1 MEGRP
6 RQGDGDLMLL
16 GLRTALLAPR
26 RERTLLGGLILP
38 LTLWLLASAT
48 SARAQARTVLVTE
61 VDGIITPVIADH
73 IREGVARAEE
83 QGHHVFLVE
92 MDTPGGLDASM
103 RDIIQSFL
111 GAEVPVV
118 VHVAPSG
125 ARAASAGA
133 LITLSAHVAAMAPGT
148 AIGAATP
155 VDLEGGGDVERK
167 IIEDAAAYAE
177 SVARARGRNTEF
189 AVDAVR
195 EGRSVT
201 AEEAQRI
208 GVVDLL
214 APNRGELLEAI
225 DGETVTLASGTELT
239 IEARGARVVPYEL
252 GTFRSILQWLADP
265 NLAFLFLSLG
275 TLAIVYELANPGFG
289 GGAIVGV
296 ILILLALFA
305 LAVLPVNALGG
316 LLLVLAAVLFVV
328 EIFTPGIGV
337 GAAGGTASLVLG
349 GLFLFRGRIG
359 VDPQVLIPVAVVVGG
374 GTLLAG
380 RLAWRTRRLAATTGA
395 GGLLGKI
402 ATVGSASGTSGQAMV
417 EGAWWNVTT
426 RGDRLRKGATVRV
439 VDVEGLDLV
448 VERTE
453 AREKRQEEE
462 SGKKGEP

>member
-1 MEGRP
+1 M
-6 RQGDGDLMLL
+6 
-16 GLRTALLAPR
+16 
-26 RERTLLGGLILP
+26 
-38 LTLWLLASAT
+38 
-48 SARAQARTVLVTE
+48 VLVTE

-73 IREGVARAEE
+73 VREGVARAEE
-83 QGHHVFLVE
+83 EGHHVFLVE
-92 MDTPGGLDASM
+92 MDTPGGLDDSM

-201 AEEAQRI
+201 AEEAEQI

-214 APNRGELLEAI
+214 APNRDTLLEAI
-225 DGETVTLASGTELT
+225 DGETVTLASGAQLT
-239 IEARGARVVPYEL
+239 LETRGAQVVPHEM

-275 TLAIVYELANPGFG
+275 TLAIIYELANPGFG

-316 LLLVLAAVLFVV
+316 LLLVLAAILFVV

-359 VDPQVLIPVAVVVGG
+359 VDPQVLIPVAIVVGG

-402 ATVGSASGTSGQAMV
+402 ATVASASGTSGQAMV
-417 EGAWWNVTT
+417 EGAWWNVRT

-448 VERTE
+448 VERVE
-453 AREKRQEEE
+453 ARETQQEEE

>member
-1 MEGRP
+1 
-6 RQGDGDLMLL
+6 MLL
-16 GLRTALLAPR
+16 GVRSSLLVPRRGRTA
-26 RERTLLGGLILP
+26 LGGLILL
-38 LTLWLLASAT
+38 LTLWLLASGT
-48 SARAQARTVLVTE
+48 GARAQARTVLVTE
-61 VDGIITPVIADH
+61 VDGIITPVISDH

-83 QGHHVFLVE
+83 EGHHAFLIE
-92 MDTPGGLDASM
+92 LDTPGGLDDSM

-111 GAEVPVV
+111 GADVPVV

-133 LITLSAHVAAMAPGT
+133 LITLSAHIAAMAPGT

-155 VDLEGGGDVERK
+155 VGGEGGEDLERK
-167 IIEDAAAYAE
+167 LIEDAAAYAE
-177 SVARARGRNTEF
+177 SVARARGRDVEF

-195 EGRSVT
+195 EGRSAT

-208 GVVDLL
+208 GVVDLI
-214 APNRGELLEAI
+214 APNRTALLEAI
-225 DGETVTLASGTELT
+225 NGETVT
-239 IEARGARVVPYEL
+239 
-252 GTFRSILQWLADP
+252 LADP

-275 TLAIVYELANPGFG
+275 TLAIIYELANPGFG

-316 LLLVLAAVLFVV
+316 LLLVLAAILFVV

-395 GGLLGKI
+395 GGLIGEV
-402 ATVGSASGTSGQAMV
+402 ATVGKASGTSGQAMV
-417 EGAWWNVTT
+417 EGAWWNVRT

-448 VERTE
+448 VERVE
-453 AREKRQEEE
+453 APEREREETRR
-462 SGKKGEP
+462 KKGEP